1 MLEFSKNLVK
11 SQYFTIASSRAMEF
25 KEKIKK
31 ACRGKNLI
39 LFCLVLLFL
48 WWGSNAVV
56 RYWSQ
61 HLTTDISYKS
71 IHSLHNGDTNPG
83 VQLPLITICH
93 SLGFYKDPI
102 IKECDDGSWDFVNI
116 VTFCMKRNKNS
127 KEANLMQNL
136 HSEIGNIVEMVQFW
150 TGSMYVNLRH
160 FDKKVWTRVFLPA
173 FGPCYTFDLSKV
185 ETLKHISFE
194 TGKRFGIEFV
204 MAEKHLWQ
212 TTELI
217 LHTSVDL
224 PDAPLFNG
232 FSTLSFSDQ
241 IKQAHTVD
249 IRKKINKRESTR
261 KVPCVKY
268 EYLTCRSIED
278 NVLIFERF
286 HCIIPILYTG
296 QHLHD
301 VIPKDASYC
310 NYEVALEAL
319 DFTSEKESNC
329 SMAQTCENVRFTSNH
344 KAVETWLENRTLV
357 YVVFENPEVEYQHSY
372 ISYDLISLIGEVGGI
387 LGLTLGASVL
397 TLFESLFKHIPYY

>member
-1 MLEFSKNLVK
+1 MNLVK
-11 SQYFTIASSRAMEF
+11 SQYFTTIASSRAMEF
-25 KEKIKK
+25 KERMKK
-31 ACRGKNLI
+31 ACRVKNVI

-61 HLTTDISYKS
+61 HLTTDISYRS
-71 IHSLHNGDTNPG
+71 IHSLVHKGDTNPG
-83 VQLPLITICH
+83 VQFPLITVCH
-93 SLGFYKDPI
+93 SNRFHKDPI

-116 VTFCMKRNKNS
+116 VISCMKRTKTA
-127 KEANLMQNL
+127 KVANLMLNL
-136 HSEIGNIVEMVQFW
+136 HSEIGNIVEKVRFW
-150 TGSMYVNLRH
+150 TGSTYVNLQH

-204 MAEKHLWQ
+204 MAEKHLGQ

-224 PDAPLFNG
+224 PDAKQFNG
-232 FSTLSFSDQ
+232 FSTLLFSDQ

-261 KVPCVKY
+261 NVPCVKY
-268 EYLTCRSIED
+268 EYLTCRSIEA

-286 HCIIPILYTG
+286 HCLIPILYTG

-301 VIPKDASYC
+301 VIPKDASNC
-310 NYEVALEAL
+310 SYEVTLEAL
-319 DFTSEKESNC
+319 DFKSEKESNC
-329 SMAQTCENVRFTSNH
+329 SIAQTCENVRFTSNH
-344 KAVETWLENRTLV
+344 KAVETWLENKTLV
-357 YVVFENPEVEYQHSY
+357 YVTFENPEVEYQYSY
-372 ISYDLISLIGEVGGI
+372 ISYDLISMIGEVGGI
-387 LGLTLGASVL
+387 LGLTLGASAL
-397 TLFESLFKHIPYY
+397 TLFESLLKRIPYY